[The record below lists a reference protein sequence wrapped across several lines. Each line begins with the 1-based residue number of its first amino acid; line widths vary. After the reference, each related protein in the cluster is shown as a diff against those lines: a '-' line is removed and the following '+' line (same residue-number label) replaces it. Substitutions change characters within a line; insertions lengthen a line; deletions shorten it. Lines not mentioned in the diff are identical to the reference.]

1 MHYVVNYRQVMF
13 GLWMAWL
20 LYWFLSAAGTKRTLR
35 SESGGSRISHWLP
48 LMVGIYLVCSPDFPA
63 GWMTRQILPD
73 VPARYL
79 CATLV
84 VALGLAFTVWAR
96 VHLGRNWSGSVT
108 QKQGHELVR
117 SGPYA
122 WVRHPIY
129 TGLVFALLGSAI
141 ALGEPRGFLGVLL
154 VLGAWVRKLRIEEGF
169 MRELFPAQYERYAA
183 EVPALVPF
191 IKARRSAPR

>member
-1 MHYVVNYRQVMF
+1 MHYPVNYRQVIL
-13 GLWMAWL
+13 GLWLLWL
-20 LYWFLSAAGTKRTLR
+20 LYWFVSAAGVKRTVR

-48 LMVGIYLVCSPDFPA
+48 LTVGVYLLCSPEFPA

-73 VPARYL
+73 LPARYL

-108 QKQGHELVR
+108 QKEGHQLIR

-122 WVRHPIY
+122 LVRHPIY
-129 TGLVFALLGSAI
+129 AGLIVALTGNAI
-141 ALGEPRGFLGVLL
+141 ALGEPRGFLGVL
-154 VLGAWVRKLRIEEGF
+154 VILGAWVRKLRIEEVF
-169 MRELFPAQYERYAA
+169 MRELFPGQYERYAT

-191 IKARRSAPR
+191 TRARRSAPR